1 MHTQPGLEAT
11 RLTANV
17 TDPLRDFVGQ
27 GEAVP
32 DGLVVGSASPLLD
45 HYFGPPRERLLKTG
59 VYISVSLSV
68 KR

>member
-17 TDPLRDFVGQ
+17 TDPLRDFVSQ

-32 DGLVVGSASPLLD
+32 DGLVVGSAFPRLD
-45 HYFGPPRERLLKTG
+45 HYFGPPRE
-59 VYISVSLSV
+59 
-68 KR
+68 